1 MKISRSIWFVITVF
15 SMLFLGSCVS
25 VKPFQKAYLNDEEMD
40 LAPRKLEYFETSFQ
54 TYREGSSGAEG
65 GKIGGGCGCN

>member
-1 MKISRSIWFVITVF
+1 MRYRLIISLLFFVCVLVL
-15 SMLFLGSCVS
+15 SSCSS
-25 VKPFQKAYLNDEEMD
+25 VKSYQKVLLNDDEME
-40 LAPRKLEYFETSFQ
+40 LSARKLEYYESSFQ

>member
-1 MKISRSIWFVITVF
+1 MKISRSMLLVATVF
-15 SMLFLGSCVS
+15 TSFFLSSCVS
-25 VKPFQKAYLNDEEMD
+25 VKPFQKAYLNDEEME
-40 LAPRKLEYFETSFQ
+40 LAPRKLEYYETSFQ